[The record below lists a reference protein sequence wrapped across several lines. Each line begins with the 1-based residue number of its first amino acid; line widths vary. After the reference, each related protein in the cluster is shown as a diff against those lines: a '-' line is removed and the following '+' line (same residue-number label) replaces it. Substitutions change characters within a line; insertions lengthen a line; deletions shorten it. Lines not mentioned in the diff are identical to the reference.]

1 MPQGRDAA
9 KVDRGTVWAA
19 GGWGRA
25 AQCGAGSTGQH
36 GFCFSVSIPSWGG
49 SAEVGKRLAVGEV
62 LLRANIPAILKCF
75 GFSSEREAH
84 RAAPRKIQQPPK
96 TAFLEGCWF
105 PLPGGGGARWAQVMQ
120 PYVPHPGCYHQGPRS
135 AGMMLSTG

>member
-1 MPQGRDAA
+1 MQP
-9 KVDRGTVWAA
+9 KST
-19 GGWGRA
+19 GG
-25 AQCGAGSTGQH
+25 QCGLLVAGEGQPSVVLGALGSTA
-36 GFCFSVSIPSWGG
+36 SVSVSPSPAGGG

-120 PYVPHPGCYHQGPRS
+120 PYVPHPRWHRQGPRS